1 MKDKDRRII
10 KYYKQIIRGIFLLKT
25 FRTPVFH
32 NTLQETF
39 KLLSTLVFSPNRL
52 ALQLMVNKQKRKKTS
67 ASKGMIVAAKG
78 GKALRKMGRPYFPN
92 LKYRTKVRITNTIE
106 CGISA
111 YVKISTNSETVL
123 LRQDDIKV
131 RVLLPLIPLARN
143 LQTKCSVI
151 RANKLG
157 Q

>member
-67 ASKGMIVAAKG
+67 ASKG
-78 GKALRKMGRPYFPN
+78 GKALRKMGSPHFPN
-92 LKYRTKVRITNTIE
+92 LKYRTKVRITNIIE

-131 RVLLPLIPLARN
+131 RILLPLIPLARN